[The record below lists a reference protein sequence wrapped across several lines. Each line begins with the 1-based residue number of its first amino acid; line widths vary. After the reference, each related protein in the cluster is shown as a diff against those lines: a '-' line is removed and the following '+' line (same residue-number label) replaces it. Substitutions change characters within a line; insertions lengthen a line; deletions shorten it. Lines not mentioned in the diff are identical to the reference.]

1 MEMKADKPC
10 RVSRRKLRNLF
21 GEGIEIQHGKEVVSI
36 AETST
41 GRVKVTFKDGSDA
54 EGDVVVGCDGA
65 HSITRS
71 AICGKEDAQ
80 LTKVPLSMF
89 NFTAKFEAEQAKHI
103 RSWNPLFLTSIHPD
117 NGILFWL
124 SSTFTSSLLFLKPK
138 LTTMC
143 SPRCTRP
150 KRPLNMDVPSPNVL
164 DRQPLHHALA
174 PRNLRRSP
182 HLPQSPSTRVGRA
195 LEIRRSLTT
204 PRHQDSPGSGHV
216 LGAGEKM
223 G

>member
-21 GEGIEIQHGKEVVSI
+21 GEGIEIQYGKEVVSI
-36 AETST
+36 SETST
-41 GRVKVTFKDGSDA
+41 ARVKITFKDGSEA

-71 AICGKEDAQ
+71 AICGKEDAA
-80 LTKVPLSMF
+80 LTKVPVSMF

-117 NGILFWL
+117 NGIMFWL
-124 SSTFTSSLLFLKPK
+124 SSTITSSLFLPYNRLMK
-138 LTTMC
+138 MR

-150 KRPLNMDVPSPNVL
+150 KRPLNMDLPSPNVL
-164 DRQPLHHALA
+164 
-174 PRNLRRSP
+174 
-182 HLPQSPSTRVGRA
+182 G
-195 LEIRRSLTT
+195 
-204 PRHQDSPGSGHV
+204 
-216 LGAGEKM
+216 
-223 G
+223 

>member
-1 MEMKADKPC
+1 LPIYNGKTGELIMEMKADKPC

-41 GRVKVTFKDGSDA
+41 GKVKVTFKDGSDA

-124 SSTFTSSLLFLKPK
+124 SSMLPPPFSSL
-138 LTTMC
+138 
-143 SPRCTRP
+143 
-150 KRPLNMDVPSPNVL
+150 N
-164 DRQPLHHALA
+164 
-174 PRNLRRSP
+174 
-182 HLPQSPSTRVGRA
+182 QS
-195 LEIRRSLTT
+195 
-204 PRHQDSPGSGHV
+204 
-216 LGAGEKM
+216 
-223 G
+223 